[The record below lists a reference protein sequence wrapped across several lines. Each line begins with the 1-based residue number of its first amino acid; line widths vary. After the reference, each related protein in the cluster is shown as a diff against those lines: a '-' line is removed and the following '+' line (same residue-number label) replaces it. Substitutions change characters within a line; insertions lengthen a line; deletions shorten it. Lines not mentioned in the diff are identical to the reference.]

1 MPENR
6 RHAGAAGDPA
16 GALIARYPVD
26 DRNWAETFHASLLWA
41 GLSQRQCV
49 GLLREQL
56 DAICDSDEPVEQLL
70 GDPWRCGV
78 EKAAEVTSPQQL
90 ARQEQPVDSGRVLLM
105 GFLLTLGLLLLGF
118 GVWTAASDGWLARSW
133 NGWQLGA
140 LCTAA
145 GSALSLS
152 FGWYLYT
159 CGRLHRAWLVAVLG
173 TAASAGAGLPLVLLV
188 DEVPLPNAAG
198 PLGGALL
205 LVLAW
210 ICIHPISGAA
220 DPESPAEPAGA
231 AAPAMDSGQ
240 WLARTQML
248 LRGRYG
254 FSRSEAARQL
264 AEVREHCLQTGARHP
279 AEQFG
284 TPAEFAMS
292 LGGSN
297 PGAVVRRW
305 WLGRLAFLAL
315 VAYYGVSVL
324 SQLIEQGPSP
334 WRVALAVMWFLLLL
348 TACWRLRPAQRREEV
363 CAKLEQRQRRAE
375 AVLARYDNS

>member
-6 RHAGAAGDPA
+6 RQAGAAGDPA
-16 GALIARYPVD
+16 GALIARYPAD
-26 DRNWAETFHASLLWA
+26 DQDWAETFHASLLWA
-41 GLSQRQCV
+41 GLSQRQCL

-78 EKAAEVTSPQQL
+78 DKASEIMAPEQL

-105 GFLLTLGLLLLGF
+105 GFFLTLGLLLLGF
-118 GVWTAASDGWLARSW
+118 GSWIAASDGWMAQSW

-140 LCTAA
+140 LCAAA

-159 CGRLHRAWLVAVLG
+159 CGRLHLARLVAVLG
-173 TAASAGAGLPLVLLV
+173 TAVSAGAGLALVLLV
-188 DEVPLPNAAG
+188 GEVPLPNAAG
-198 PLGGALL
+198 PLGGALF
-205 LVLAW
+205 LVLSW
-210 ICIHPISGAA
+210 ICIRPKTGAA
-220 DPESPAEPAGA
+220 ESESPEGSESS
-231 AAPAMDSGQ
+231 AAPELDAGQ
-240 WLARTQML
+240 WLDRAQML

-254 FSRSEAARQL
+254 FSRSEAAGQL
-264 AEVREHCLQTGARHP
+264 AEVREHCLQTGALHP
-279 AEQFG
+279 GEQFG

-297 PGAVVRRW
+297 RAAVVRRW

-315 VAYYGVSVL
+315 VGFYGVSII
-324 SQLIEQGPSP
+324 SQLFEQGPSP
-334 WRVALAVMWFLLLL
+334 WRVALAIMWLLLL
-348 TACWRLRPAQRREEV
+348 LIALWRLRPAQRREDV
-363 CAKLEQRQRRAE
+363 AAKLEQRQRRAE
-375 AVLARYDNS
+375 AVLSRYDNN